1 MTLIAFPTMY
11 ISYNNISSQ
20 NRAIR
25 KGGLDKL
32 SKELFQIKNKENLQQ
47 LLSQYLMN
55 PLIKCIED
63 PIEKHRETTMNL
75 YINLLKTIQFDTV
88 LISILLQAIIG
99 RLDHTP
105 FPETCKY
112 IILIIQPKNLELN
125 QFQYLTFF
133 QRNIQRILSQF
144 YQIYVKCLLCF

>member
-1 MTLIAFPTMY
+1 
-11 ISYNNISSQ
+11 
-20 NRAIR
+20 
-25 KGGLDKL
+25 
-32 SKELFQIKNKENLQQ
+32 
-47 LLSQYLMN
+47 MN
-55 PLIKCIED
+55 PLIKSIED

-112 IILIIQPKNLELN
+112 IILII
-125 QFQYLTFF
+125 
-133 QRNIQRILSQF
+133 
-144 YQIYVKCLLCF
+144 